1 MNEAL
6 NIVTAGAN
14 ISLGSEFNG
23 GVLTAIWV
31 VAIFIGIFTY
41 ARSKGKVGPA
51 IMAFLGAG
59 VIATAVA
66 YPKLLTQGLPSLFKV
81 LINEVLRWFG
91 QPPIA

>member
-1 MNEAL
+1 MNDAL
-6 NIVTAGAN
+6 TIVTSGAN
-14 ISLGSEFNG
+14 ISLGSDFNV

-31 VAIFIGIFTY
+31 IAIAIGVWAY
-41 ARSKGKVGPA
+41 AKGKGKIGPA

-59 VIATAVA
+59 VVATAVA